1 MNLFQRWY
9 LQLTA
14 VTRCDKNTKRE
25 RRKSSIRINSCTEKG
40 YGVIKIYL
48 ICRRGFRLKTTKTLV
63 VIAVVVCL
71 KSLSS
76 ISDLKMISA
85 MNIRKTIKFS
95 LLRYEIS
102 ILRMSL
108 FHGYSYSWK
117 LVWGILFWPSSAPNL
132 LFREQSL

>member
-25 RRKSSIRINSCTEKG
+25 RRKSLIRINPCTEKG

-76 ISDLKMISA
+76 ISDLTNDIGDE
-85 MNIRKTIKFS
+85 
-95 LLRYEIS
+95 Y
-102 ILRMSL
+102 
-108 FHGYSYSWK
+108 
-117 LVWGILFWPSSAPNL
+117 
-132 LFREQSL
+132 